1 MSLAPLLLRDPP
13 HKDESLTEYLRRLLG
28 INGYSGSFDFVRN
41 LLQKNPVTINDLTK
55 LTLVSAKQ
63 LNCLPEPWPSWI
75 KREGNTA
82 SPEKESWLNRT
93 RMRWCPAC
101 LAESHYM
108 RSAWSLSV
116 FVACPAHNSMLRESC
131 DACGKV
137 STWRSGSYIQCM
149 CGRRFSEM
157 TMERAPETHTTLMQW
172 CSGNGSRQLAS
183 SEQRASRRL
192 VQPFARL
199 SQTQLLRLL
208 HALAPH
214 ISALH
219 THPHGRTPGLQN
231 LATAADYLGQCAQL
245 MLHWPDSF
253 RTMMTK
259 YDERTTTET
268 SIRRKYSG
276 LYRLLYKTLAG
287 NEFDFMKREFEAH
300 LDGHWYGAIDG
311 RHRAF
316 SKREWHTVLSA
327 SEIRRE
333 LGCSSNMIWRLIS
346 TGRLHAHILRSPIGR
361 RFAVADANSVSQTR
375 AALRDVID
383 LHATSE
389 LLGIS
394 RRRIRILLNAGLIG
408 EAPNYHRSKWSISVH
423 EVRRLLDLPACN
435 RAGHS
440 PEETLLL
447 RHVLRHMCRDNAV
460 FLRVI
465 ESLLSGAVRSFGKA
479 AGVRGIG
486 AYLVHKDDV
495 RLVICDAKR
504 LPPSTMSAQVVAQVL
519 SIKEEVAYHL
529 IRSGLLPHDVY
540 RVNGRAIDL
549 VTKDDVVKFRSTYIS
564 LVDIAK
570 RWNISPKAALRRLS
584 ERGVDAITGPSVD
597 RSRQYFYRVADV
609 SAT

>member
-1 MSLAPLLLRDPP
+1 MSRTPLLLRDPP
-13 HKDESLTEYLRRLLG
+13 HKDENLTEYLRRLLG
-28 INGYSGSFDFVRN
+28 INGYPGSFDFVKDI
-41 LLQKNPVTINDLTK
+41 LQKNPVTIEDLTD
-55 LTLVSAKQ
+55 LTFISTKQ

-82 SPEKESWLNRT
+82 SPEKESWLNRI

-101 LAESHYM
+101 LAEDHYM
-108 RSAWSLSV
+108 RSAWSLSI
-116 FVACPAHNSMLRESC
+116 FVACPTHNTMLRESC

-137 STWRSGSYIQCM
+137 LTWRSGSHMQCT
-149 CGRRFSEM
+149 CGRRFTEM

-172 CSGNGSRQLAS
+172 YSGNGSRQLVS

-192 VQPFARL
+192 VTPFARL

-214 ISALH
+214 ISARP
-219 THPHGRTPGLQN
+219 THRHGRTPGLQN
-231 LATAADYLGQCAQL
+231 LSTAANYVDQCAQL
-245 MLHWPDSF
+245 LLHWPYSF
-253 RTMMTK
+253 QTMMAK

-268 SIRRKYSG
+268 SIRRKYSA

-287 NEFDFMKREFEAH
+287 NEFDFMRREFEAY

-316 SKREWHTVLSA
+316 SKRKWHTVLSA
-327 SEIRRE
+327 ADIRRE
-333 LGCSSNMIWRLIS
+333 LGCSRGVIWRLIS
-346 TGRLHAHILRSPIGR
+346 TGGLNARILRSPMGR
-361 RFAVADANSVSQTR
+361 RFAVADANSVAQTR

-383 LHATSE
+383 LHAASE

-394 RRRIRILLNAGLIG
+394 RRRIRILLSAGLIG

-423 EVRRLLDLPACN
+423 EVRRLLDLPTCD
-435 RAGHS
+435 RADHS

-460 FLRVI
+460 FVSVI
-465 ESLLSGAVRSFGKA
+465 ESLLSGAVRTFGKA
-479 AGVRGIG
+479 SGVRGIG

-495 RLVICDAKR
+495 RSVICDAKR

-540 RVNGRAIDL
+540 RVNGRTIDL
-549 VTKDDVVKFRSTYIS
+549 VTKDDVVKFRSTYVS

-570 RWNISPKAALRRLS
+570 RWNVSPKAALRRLS